1 MTKSVGGVIE
11 LTKQSTVPSLWC
23 DMIRNAKTQ
32 QCPRAGPVWTRA
44 RCDQRHSTAS
54 HPAPSHCSPGQQ
66 FLTAE
71 VLCRGADRLQ
81 SRSVIQAISRT
92 AWEEGRKLCQNKEM
106 IRITAY
112 FCTYEFIGT
121 GSFHWSIHF
130 PALPLSGTNI
140 CQGRGKWKPH
150 RTPQK
155 AIAQC
160 WKSRELSSAASG
172 VVMFVNE
179 STIPRSNYS
188 SCVFPTS
195 SVCVLQNINRN
206 TELQ

>member
-1 MTKSVGGVIE
+1 MLKLIIAHKQALFEHGPGVI
-11 LTKQSTVPSLWC
+11 KGCQ
-23 DMIRNAKTQ
+23 
-32 QCPRAGPVWTRA
+32 
-44 RCDQRHSTAS
+44 HSTAP

-66 FLTAE
+66 FLTGE
-71 VLCRGADRLQ
+71 MLCTGVDRLQ
-81 SRSVIQAISRT
+81 SRSVIQAIFRT

-112 FCTYEFIGT
+112 FCSYEFVGT
-121 GSFHWSIHF
+121 GSFHSLIHQF
-130 PALPLSGTNI
+130 PCPASVRDQYLSEL
-140 CQGRGKWKPH
+140 RKVE
-150 RTPQK
+150 TPQK
-155 AIAQC
+155 AEGQLHNAGC
-160 WKSRELSSAASG
+160 SGKLSSAASG

-195 SVCVLQNINRN
+195 SVCVFQNINRN